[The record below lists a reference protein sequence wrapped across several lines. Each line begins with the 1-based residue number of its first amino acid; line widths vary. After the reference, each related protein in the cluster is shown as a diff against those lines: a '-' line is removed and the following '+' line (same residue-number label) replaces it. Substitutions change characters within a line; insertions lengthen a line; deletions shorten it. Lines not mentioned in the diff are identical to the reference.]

1 MPEGDTVWLAARR
14 LDAALTGHV
23 LTRWDMRTPA
33 LATSDLTG
41 QAVIGVASRGKH
53 ILIRVDGGLTLHTHF
68 RMEGSWHLYRPGRPW
83 HGGPEWQVRAILA
96 TESWTAVGYRLPVLD
111 LLPTEEEA
119 SVVGHLG
126 PDLLAEEWDATEAR
140 RRLLADPGR
149 PAGEAL
155 LDQRVVAGLGLIY
168 VSEALFLSGVA
179 PQAPVSAIRD
189 PDALLGRSRRLL
201 WANRERGAQASTGN
215 LRAQHYV
222 YGRAGRPCRRCGTTI
237 RHGRQ
242 GTGIHERDAYW
253 CPACQPS

>member
-14 LDAALTGHV
+14 LDSALTGQV

-33 LATSDLTG
+33 LATTDLTG
-41 QAVIGVASRGKH
+41 HAVLGVASRGKH
-53 ILIRVDGGLTLHTHF
+53 ILLRVDGGLTLHTHF
-68 RMEGSWHLYRPGRPW
+68 RMDGSWHLYRPGRPW
-83 HGGPEWQVRAILA
+83 RGGPEWQIRAILA
-96 TESWTAVGYRLPVLD
+96 TEDWTAVGYRLPVID
-111 LLPTEEEA
+111 LLPTAEED

-126 PDLLAEEWDATEAR
+126 PDLLADEWDAPEAR
-140 RRLLADPGR
+140 KRLLADPDR

-168 VSEALFLSGVA
+168 VTETLFLSGVA
-179 PQAPVSAIRD
+179 PHAPVSAIGD
-189 PDALLGRSRRLL
+189 PDALLARSRRLL
-201 WANRERGAQASTGN
+201 WANRERGAQASTGS
-215 LRAQHYV
+215 LRGQHYV

-253 CPACQPS
+253 CPACQPG